1 MSCPRCSGLLVPES
15 LEDRESTYLKC
26 LAFKCVSCG
35 NVVDPLI
42 TKHRQLGQPSLQ
54 RVTGRII

>member
-26 LAFKCVSCG
+26 SAFKCVSCG

-42 TKHRQLGQPSLQ
+42 TKHRQLGQPSYRL
-54 RVTGRII
+54 